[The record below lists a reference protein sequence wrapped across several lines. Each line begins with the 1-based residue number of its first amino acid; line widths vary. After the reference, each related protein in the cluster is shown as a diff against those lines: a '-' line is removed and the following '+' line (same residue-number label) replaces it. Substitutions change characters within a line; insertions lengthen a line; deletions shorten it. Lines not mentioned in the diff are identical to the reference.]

1 MEELK
6 TGIKQGNLIIGTKRT
21 IKAIRTGEVSKVI
34 LASNCPEAV
43 AEDITHY
50 CEITNVPIEKLGVDC
65 AELGSVCKK
74 PFFVSVVGIA
84 KV

>member
-1 MEELK
+1 MEEIKL
-6 TGIKQGNLIIGTKRT
+6 GLKQGNLIIGTKRT
-21 IKAIRTGEVSKVI
+21 IKAIRAGEVSKVI
-34 LASNCPEAV
+34 MASNCPELLADDV
-43 AEDITHY
+43 QHY
-50 CEITNVPIEKLGVDC
+50 CKLTEIPVEKLSVDC